1 MRVGFAALARPTF
14 DVALAETVSAA
25 AWGRLDDLGHDLL
38 GTPGLILEEGDLAG
52 AVADLAREP
61 LEALVVMQATFADA
75 SPPCCCGPHP
85 RPAAV
90 GGFGSTGS
98 AASIWPAIGCEAAVT
113 AEARAVTK
121 LEGRGVSSVVARR
134 SGKRDDRLDRER
146 AELARAELSWQ
157 AQVEHV
163 ATLDR
168 DRART
173 ESERF
178 ALQDAQ
184 EQLDRRRAELV
195 ESCATDGSAP
205 ELVDAVLAASDRRE
219 QARELTEAR
228 RAGRQALRR
237 LAITQERL
245 DRAAAGSAGDVL
257 GGGSM
262 ISAFKLNQMDQA
274 HEGLVASREALVVYE
289 RELADVE
296 ELELAVVDLTP
307 SFGLLDLCLEGLI
320 GLLVDLRADERI
332 RQARKAVT
340 DLRATVAAQIEQI
353 DLGRKVLR
361 SELAAVET
369 QEEALLAHHRST

>member
-1 MRVGFAALARPTF
+1 
-14 DVALAETVSAA
+14 
-25 AWGRLDDLGHDLL
+25 
-38 GTPGLILEEGDLAG
+38 
-52 AVADLAREP
+52 
-61 LEALVVMQATFADA
+61 
-75 SPPCCCGPHP
+75 
-85 RPAAV
+85 
-90 GGFGSTGS
+90 
-98 AASIWPAIGCEAAVT
+98 VT
-113 AEARAVTK
+113 AEARDVTK
-121 LEGRGVSSVVARR
+121 LEGRGVSSVVARL

-184 EQLDRRRAELV
+184 EQ
-195 ESCATDGSAP
+195 
-205 ELVDAVLAASDRRE
+205 
-219 QARELTEAR
+219 
-228 RAGRQALRR
+228 
-237 LAITQERL
+237 L

-332 RQARKAVT
+332 RQARKAVA

-353 DLGRKVLR
+353 DLRRKVLR
-361 SELAAVET
+361 SELAAAET